1 MDSFSAA
8 KCCVERINNLFGI
21 FETVF
26 FTPLINRWRE
36 RVVFV
41 IGNRCSRS
49 HSRTPQSEKNNSG
62 ILAHS
67 RPRERVRDRE
77 RERGKRERDRENG
90 LQLGHSAYYTNECFA
105 AGLYTRHS
113 SEDVSVHRG
122 Q

>member
-1 MDSFSAA
+1 M
-8 KCCVERINNLFGI
+8 
-21 FETVF
+21 
-26 FTPLINRWRE
+26 
-36 RVVFV
+36 FV

-49 HSRTPQSEKNNSG
+49 HSRTPQSEKNNLG

-67 RPRERVRDRE
+67 WPRERVRDRE
-77 RERGKRERDRENG
+77 REREGRGRERERENG

>member
-77 RERGKRERDRENG
+77 NG

-105 AGLYTRHS
+105 AGLYTGHS